1 MSKEFTKPLTPA
13 LRQDINISI
22 DSQIRELQT
31 CESNV
36 FVNVQLIAFQL
47 FALKL
52 QKNLINAL
60 PDGYP
65 LPMSKD

>member
-1 MSKEFTKPLTPA
+1 MSREFTKPLTPA

-36 FVNVQLIAFQL
+36 FVNVQLIA
-47 FALKL
+47 L
-52 QKNLINAL
+52 QASKNLINAL

-65 LPMSKD
+65 LPMRKD

>member
-22 DSQIRELQT
+22 DSQIRELKT
-31 CESNV
+31 CESNA
-36 FVNVQLIAFQL
+36 FVNVQLIG
-47 FALKL
+47 L
-52 QKNLINAL
+52 QTWKNLINAL

-65 LPMSKD
+65 LPMRKD

>member
-22 DSQIRELQT
+22 DSQIRELRI
-31 CESNV
+31 CESNA
-36 FVNVQLIAFQL
+36 FVNVQLIG
-47 FALKL
+47 L
-52 QKNLINAL
+52 QTWKNLINAL

-65 LPMSKD
+65 VPMSKD

>member
-1 MSKEFTKPLTPA
+1 MSKQFAKPLTPA
-13 LRQDINISI
+13 LRRGINISI

-36 FVNVQLIAFQL
+36 FVNVQMIA
-47 FALKL
+47 L
-52 QKNLINAL
+52 QMSKNLINAL

-65 LPMSKD
+65 LPMRKD